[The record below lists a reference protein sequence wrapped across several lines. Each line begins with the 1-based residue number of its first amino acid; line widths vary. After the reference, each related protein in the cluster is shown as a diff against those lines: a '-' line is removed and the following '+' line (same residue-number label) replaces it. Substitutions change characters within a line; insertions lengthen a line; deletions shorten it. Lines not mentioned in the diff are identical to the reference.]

1 MECEKDVAAY
11 HKSVQ
16 RQRVHIFLAGLDGEF
31 EQVRGEILR
40 KDPIP
45 ELEEC
50 YSMVRREFVRQ
61 TTMNGELEKPEAS
74 AMFSKNRLNQNG
86 SSQKQQDRTRNNHP
100 KVSMGPTKS
109 NQKCTHCDQS
119 GHIRERCFELVG
131 YPEWWDHN
139 RDPRKKYSNKTSAAA
154 VVETKI
160 DMEDVAETTSA
171 LVARRGNGGK
181 ALNSL
186 ALISNSTWII
196 DSGATDHMTFD
207 SRQVASLIPSSQK
220 FISTANGSFA
230 PIIGEG
236 SLSLSDTLN
245 LNSVLVVP
253 SLDYNLLS
261 VSQITS
267 ALSCVVIFWPEYCV
281 FKDIQTKQ
289 TIGYG
294 TREGRLYY
302 LNLESNSSTQL
313 QHALTAENV
322 EEKGRKY
329 EIWRWHRRMGHPSFG
344 YLKKL
349 FPKLFTKFDVSN
361 FKCDV
366 CELAKS
372 HRVSFLLSL

>member
-1 MECEKDVAAY
+1 
-11 HKSVQ
+11 
-16 RQRVHIFLAGLDGEF
+16 
-31 EQVRGEILR
+31 
-40 KDPIP
+40 
-45 ELEEC
+45 
-50 YSMVRREFVRQ
+50 
-61 TTMNGELEKPEAS
+61 
-74 AMFSKNRLNQNG
+74 
-86 SSQKQQDRTRNNHP
+86 
-100 KVSMGPTKS
+100 
-109 NQKCTHCDQS
+109 
-119 GHIRERCFELVG
+119 
-131 YPEWWDHN
+131 
-139 RDPRKKYSNKTSAAA
+139 
-154 VVETKI
+154 
-160 DMEDVAETTSA
+160 MEDVAETTSA

-220 FISTANGSFA
+220 FISTANGSSA

-329 EIWRWHRRMGHPSFG
+329 EIWRWHRRMGHPSSG

-372 HRVSFLLSL
+372 HRVSFPLSMNKSSIPFMVIHSDV